1 MQRGSKCSEDQNATR
16 IKMQRGSRFN
26 EDQDAMKMK
35 MRIKMQHG
43 PRILVQDA
51 TMIKMYRGSRCNE
64 DEDATRIKMQHGST
78 CNQSGERYNAP
89 YVAITIRL
97 GQMNGLFEVFLFIVL
112 QSLTNS

>member
-1 MQRGSKCSEDQNATR
+1 MQRGSKC
-16 IKMQRGSRFN
+16 N

-78 CNQSGERYNAP
+78 CNQSGERYKAS
-89 YVAITIRL
+89 YVAITIRHEQIGQN

>member
-1 MQRGSKCSEDQNATR
+1 
-16 IKMQRGSRFN
+16 MQRGSRFN

-51 TMIKMYRGSRCNE
+51 TMNKMYRGSRCNE

-89 YVAITIRL
+89 YVAITIRH

-112 QSLTNS
+112 QSVTNS